1 MDRGHTRGT
10 QRRAQQRSMIHLD
23 TNFLIA
29 SGQSGSREATLL
41 LSWRSNGTPLAM
53 SAIAWTE
60 FLCGPVTNPAI
71 RLAQR
76 LVPEIVP
83 LDRHTAALSA
93 QLFNLA
99 GRRRGT
105 QLDCMIA
112 AAAIRAGARL
122 ATCDIRHFERLTSA
136 GLNLV

>member
-1 MDRGHTRGT
+1 
-10 QRRAQQRSMIHLD
+10 MIHLD

-29 SGQSGSREATLL
+29 GGQPGSREAALL
-41 LSWRSNGTPLAM
+41 LSWRSDGMPLAM

-60 FLCGPVTNPAI
+60 FLCGPVSEPAV

-93 QLFNLA
+93 QLFNSS
-99 GRRRGT
+99 GRRRNT
-105 QLDCMIA
+105 QLDCMIGA
-112 AAAIRAGARL
+112 TAIRAGARL
-122 ATCDIRHFERLTSA
+122 ATCDVRHFERLTSA